1 MGQIDIVMQPY
12 IGTCTAKEGI
22 REILQPSIGDVGVI
36 KIVQQ
41 FRYEFEQV
49 EEKDP
54 QVAVSTFFHDVQV
67 IGESHFL

>member
-1 MGQIDIVMQPY
+1 MGEIDIVMQPY

-22 REILQPSIGDVGVI
+22 WEILQPSIGDVGVI

-41 FRYEFEQV
+41 FRNELEQV

-54 QVAVSTFFHDVQV
+54 QVAVGTLFHDVQ
-67 IGESHFL
+67 IIRESHFL